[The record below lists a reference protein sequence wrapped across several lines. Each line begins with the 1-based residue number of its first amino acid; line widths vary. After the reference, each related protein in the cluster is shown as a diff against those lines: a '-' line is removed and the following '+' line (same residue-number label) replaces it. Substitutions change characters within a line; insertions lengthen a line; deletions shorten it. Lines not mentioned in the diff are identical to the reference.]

1 VIVNSLNALEN
12 ENFIDDVFSI
22 IEYNVAPIAFE
33 VLLRVKLSKMLY
45 VP

>member
-12 ENFIDDVFSI
+12 ENFIDDVFFH
-22 IEYNVAPIAFE
+22 YRVAFE

>member
-1 VIVNSLNALEN
+1 LKMKTLLMTYSP
-12 ENFIDDVFSI
+12 S

-33 VLLRVKLSKMLY
+33 ALLRVKLSKMLY

>member
-1 VIVNSLNALEN
+1 MMYSPIT
-12 ENFIDDVFSI
+12 
-22 IEYNVAPIAFE
+22 EYNVDSIAFE

>member
-1 VIVNSLNALEN
+1 MKS
-12 ENFIDDVFSI
+12 FIDDGSPI
-22 IEYNVAPIAFE
+22 TEYNVDPIAFE